1 MEAKNK
7 ALREELQQMKEQIR
21 QRNGEIHKLVS
32 VILLRKKSGV
42 GLRQKPAW
50 SCFFIHSIVSS
61 FAIFIPVF
69 FMFKCCSKHKN
80 IINFSKLI

>member
-32 VILLRKKSGV
+32 VILLRKEPGV
-42 GLRQKPAW
+42 GLRQKRAW
-50 SCFFIHSIVSS
+50 PCFFIHSIGSS
-61 FAIFIPVF
+61 FLVFIPVLF
-69 FMFKCCSKHKN
+69 LFKCCSKAQKYH
-80 IINFSKLI
+80 